1 MSQARP
7 SRIPLSLLLCLVMA
21 ASLLPGTVLGAGEGP
36 ATTYIVTLD
45 VADGG
50 EAIRAT
56 SRDARQRIRQRAAA
70 TRQATDGVVRDFGIQ
85 ARQRY
90 TTALSGFAARLTAR
104 QAADLA
110 GDARVQGVRPARVF
124 RLSATSQVVPPG
136 VRRVKAGPDNGTSP
150 DVDVDIAIIDTGI
163 GPVGGEELDVRG
175 GINCTDDGLAADRWD
190 DVYWGRHGTHVAG
203 IAAARDNDRG
213 VVGVA
218 PGARLWAVRVFD
230 SFGYGDEATVLCG
243 LEWATKTVTGPVPE
257 GSQPIEVI
265 NMSLE
270 APRLSFIEECGALG
284 ASDPFHTAVCQA
296 TQAGITVV
304 AAAGN
309 AGTFSRDRRAS
320 SVVPGAYDQ
329 VITVGAINDYDGQGW
344 GAGPRPAS
352 CTGGVDDAYAAYSNV
367 GRDVD
372 ILAPGT
378 CVLST
383 LPDQSGTLPPD
394 RGSRTQAMSGTSQAT
409 PHVAGAV
416 ARYLA
421 ANPGTPPEQMRRIVR
436 AAGRLDWDIRS
447 DPLWS
452 GVSDT
457 DEPNRILDTAALLGP
472 PDLRVWLSNERF
484 RVAGTSTRRQVRVDV
499 QRGGG
504 YAGTAD
510 LAVGGLPANAGTA
523 VFDRPGPSLEG
534 LTALGARLRLTL
546 PVDAQQGPRTL
557 TVTSN
562 GPSANLAGS
571 RDLELLVDRTG
582 PKVSALTA
590 RIKGGGA
597 PLGRGGAAP
606 VVVSWEVD
614 DAWSAV
620 ARVTPQ
626 RRIGDGAW
634 RGLRGG
640 AIRAQVSLAPA
651 RLSRFRVRAA
661 DTLGNTSTSATL
673 QVRSLVRDSSSATV
687 LTPAGGGWSTK
698 RAEAARGGSLLVA
711 EDTTDSLVTTFR
723 GSAVALLAPIGP
735 QRGSLRLRV
744 DEGPWQEVSLAS
756 PKGLQQRIVH
766 ARMLEPGAHRLE
778 IQGVSG
784 VVAVDAILML
794 E

>member
-1 MSQARP
+1 M
-7 SRIPLSLLLCLVMA
+7 LCLVMA
-21 ASLLPGTVLGAGEGP
+21 SSLLPGSVLAAGQD
-36 ATTYIVTLD
+36 ATATYIVTLD

-50 EAIRAT
+50 EAIRAA
-56 SRDARQRIRQRAAA
+56 SRDARQRIRQRAVA
-70 TRQATDGVVRDFGIQ
+70 TRQATDGVVRDYDIQ

-104 QAADLA
+104 QAGALA
-110 GDARVQGVRPARVF
+110 RDARVQGVRQARVF

-136 VRRVKAGPDNGTSP
+136 VRRVKAGPDNGTAP

-163 GPVGGEELDVRG
+163 GPVGGDELDVRG
-175 GINCTDDGLAADRWD
+175 GINCTDDGLATDRWD

-243 LEWATKTVTGPVPE
+243 LEWATRTVTGPAPE

-270 APRLSFIEECGALG
+270 APRLSFIEDCDALG

-309 AGTFSRDRRAS
+309 AGTFSRDRKAS

-352 CTGGVDDAYAAYSNV
+352 CSGGPDDAYAAYSNV

-372 ILAPGT
+372 LLAPGT

-383 LPDQSGTLPPD
+383 LPDEAGTQPADP
-394 RGSRTQAMSGTSQAT
+394 GSRTQAMSGTSQAA
-409 PHVAGAV
+409 PHVTGAV

-421 ANPGTPPEQMRRIVR
+421 ANPGTAPEQMRRIVR

-457 DEPNRILDTAALLGP
+457 DSPNRVLDAAALLGP

-504 YAGTAD
+504 YAGPAD
-510 LAVGGLPANAGTA
+510 LTVGGLPATVGTA
-523 VFDRPGPSLEG
+523 VFDRPGASLDG

-546 PVDAQQGPRTL
+546 PLVGQQGPRTL
-557 TVTSN
+557 SVTSS
-562 GPSANLAGS
+562 GPAANITGS
-571 RDLELLVDRTG
+571 RDLELLVDRKG
-582 PKVSALTA
+582 PRVSALAA
-590 RIKGGGA
+590 RIKGGSA
-597 PLGRGGAAP
+597 PLERDGAAP
-606 VVVSWEVD
+606 VVVSWDVS

-626 RRIGDGAW
+626 RRIGDGTW
-634 RGLRGG
+634 RSIRGG
-640 AIRAQVSLAPA
+640 SSRAQVSLAPA
-651 RLSRFRVRAA
+651 RLSRFRVRSA
-661 DTLGNTSTSATL
+661 DALGNTSTSASL
-673 QVRSLVRDSSSATV
+673 PVRLLVRDSSSAAV
-687 LTPAGGGWSTK
+687 LTPAGGGWST
-698 RAEAARGGSLLVA
+698 RRTAAARGGSLLVA
-711 EDTTDSLVTTFR
+711 EEVTESLDTTFR

-744 DEGPWQEVSLAS
+744 DEGPWQEVSLAH
-756 PKGLQQRIVH
+756 PKGRQQRIVH
-766 ARMLEPGAHRLE
+766 ARVLEPGEHRLE

-784 VVAVDAILML
+784 VVAVDAILIL